1 MKRKLYDLVRDR
13 GNLPIVRLG
22 AGSLWAAVLW
32 LIMMALE
39 DGLNLIDL
47 PSAGY
52 FLGQPLYQ
60 LLLLLTGAAF
70 VNLSLWLVR
79 RRFPGLAIT
88 LWIFSVGISDLLL
101 FGVGLLIASCESGD
115 IFSCSGFED
124 MTPFTLFVSG
134 LMAAFTLPGWAALAI
149 SRLKSRAQ

>member
-1 MKRKLYDLVRDR
+1 MKRKLYDLVREA
-13 GNLPIVRLG
+13 GNLPIVPLG
-22 AGSLWAAVLW
+22 AGSLWAPVLW

-39 DGLNLIDL
+39 DGSNLIDL
-47 PSAGY
+47 PSERY

-60 LLLLLTGAAF
+60 LLSLLTGAAF

-79 RRFPGLAIT
+79 RAPGLAIT
-88 LWIFSVGISDLLL
+88 LWIFSVGISGLLL

-134 LMAAFTLPGWAALAI
+134 LMAAFTVPGWIALGI
-149 SRLKSRAQ
+149 SRLRVQAK

>member
-1 MKRKLYDLVRDR
+1 MKRKLYDLVHDA
-13 GNLPIVRLG
+13 GNVPIVLLG
-22 AGSLWAAVLW
+22 VGSLWAPVLW

-39 DGLNLIDL
+39 DGSNLIDL
-47 PSAGY
+47 PSERY
-52 FLGQPLYQ
+52 FLGQTLYQ

-88 LWIFSVGISDLLL
+88 LWILSVGISGLLL

-134 LMAAFTLPGWAALAI
+134 LMAAFTVPGWIALGI
-149 SRLKSRAQ
+149 SRLRVQAE